1 MGKTRFLNPGLIVRT
16 ALDMGDRE
24 GGADAMTMRR
34 IAGELGCDPM
44 ALYRHFSN
52 RDALL
57 DAVAD
62 LALSEVQDPDAE
74 LPWDQRI
81 AATAAAFRAAA
92 VQHPGITAHLA
103 ARPPLGE
110 HGRRLAAGMLDAL
123 VAAGL
128 PPAAAVRSFQT
139 LVAHLAASL
148 AMAVQAGT
156 RDHRWGQVRDMV
168 NALPGAD
175 AAGDDLFVVGGEE
188 QFRFGLRL
196 LLAGIRAEA
205 AAAATG
211 ERGAV
216 DSRSPAPPAPL

>member
-16 ALDMGDRE
+16 ALDMGDRD

-44 ALYRHFSN
+44 ALYRHFAN

-62 LALSEVQDPDAE
+62 LALSEVEDPDPA
-74 LPWDQRI
+74 LPWDERV
-81 AATAAAFRAAA
+81 AATATAVRDAA
-92 VQHPGITAHLA
+92 VRHPGITAHMA

-110 HGRRLAAGMLDAL
+110 HGRRLAAGMLEAL
-123 VAAGL
+123 TTAGL
-128 PPAAAVRSFQT
+128 PPATAVRSFQT
-139 LVAHLAASL
+139 LVAYLASSL

-156 RDHRWGQVRDMV
+156 RDRRWDQVRDMV
-168 NALPGAD
+168 DALPGAE
-175 AAGDDLFVVGGEE
+175 AAGDDLFVVGGVE

-196 LLAGIRAEA
+196 LLVGIRAEA
-205 AAAATG
+205 AAA
-211 ERGAV
+211 RQ
-216 DSRSPAPPAPL
+216 S

>member
-16 ALDMGDRE
+16 ALDMGDRD

-44 ALYRHFSN
+44 ALYRHFAN

-62 LALSEVQDPDAE
+62 LALSEVEDPDPV
-74 LPWDQRI
+74 LPWDERV
-81 AATAAAFRAAA
+81 AATATAVREAA
-92 VQHPGITAHLA
+92 VRHPGITAHMA

-123 VAAGL
+123 TTAGL
-128 PPAAAVRSFQT
+128 PPATAVRSFQT
-139 LVAHLAASL
+139 LVAYLASSL

-156 RDHRWGQVRDMV
+156 RDRRWDQVRDMV
-168 NALPGAD
+168 DALPGAD
-175 AAGDDLFVVGGEE
+175 AAGDELFVVGGVE

-196 LLAGIRAEA
+196 LLVGIRAEA
-205 AAAATG
+205 
-211 ERGAV
+211 EAV
-216 DSRSPAPPAPL
+216 RQP

>member
-16 ALDMGDRE
+16 ALDMGDRD

-44 ALYRHFSN
+44 ALYRHFAN

-62 LALSEVQDPDAE
+62 LALSEVEDPDPA
-74 LPWDQRI
+74 LPWDERV
-81 AATAAAFRAAA
+81 AATATAVREAA
-92 VQHPGITAHLA
+92 VRHPGITAHMA

-123 VAAGL
+123 TTAGL
-128 PPAAAVRSFQT
+128 PPATAVRSFQT
-139 LVAHLAASL
+139 LVAYLASSL

-156 RDHRWGQVRDMV
+156 RDRRWDQVRDMV
-168 NALPGAD
+168 DALPGAD
-175 AAGDDLFVVGGEE
+175 AAGDELFVVGGVE

-196 LLAGIRAEA
+196 LLVGIRAEA
-205 AAAATG
+205 
-211 ERGAV
+211 EAV
-216 DSRSPAPPAPL
+216 RQP

>member
-16 ALDMGDRE
+16 ALDMGDRD

-44 ALYRHFSN
+44 ALYRHFAN

-62 LALSEVQDPDAE
+62 LALSEVEDPDPA
-74 LPWDQRI
+74 LPWDERV
-81 AATAAAFRAAA
+81 AVTATAVREAA
-92 VQHPGITAHLA
+92 VRHPGITAHMA

-110 HGRRLAAGMLDAL
+110 HGRRLAAGMLEAL
-123 VAAGL
+123 TTAGL
-128 PPAAAVRSFQT
+128 PPATAVRSFQT
-139 LVAHLAASL
+139 LVAYLASSL

-156 RDHRWGQVRDMV
+156 RDRRWGQVRDMV
-168 NALPGAD
+168 DALPGAD
-175 AAGDDLFVVGGEE
+175 AAGDELFVVGGVE

-196 LLAGIRAEA
+196 LLVGIRAEA
-205 AAAATG
+205 
-211 ERGAV
+211 GAV
-216 DSRSPAPPAPL
+216 RQP

>member
-1 MGKTRFLNPGLIVRT
+1 MPGMGKTRFLNPGLIVRT
-16 ALDMGDRE
+16 ALGLGDRD
-24 GGADAMTMRR
+24 GADAMTMRR

-44 ALYRHFSN
+44 ALYRHFPN

-62 LALSEVQDPDAE
+62 LALSEVEDPDAA

-81 AATAAAFRAAA
+81 AATAAALRSAA
-92 VQHPGITAHLA
+92 VRHPGITAHMA

-110 HGRRLAAGMLDAL
+110 HGRRLAAGMLGAL

-128 PPAAAVRSFQT
+128 PPAAAVRSFQA
-139 LVAHLAASL
+139 LVAHLASSL
-148 AMAVQAGT
+148 AMAVQAGGA
-156 RDHRWGQVRDMV
+156 RDRRWDQVRDMV
-168 NALPGAD
+168 NALPGAEE
-175 AAGDDLFVVGGEE
+175 AGDELFVVGGDE

-205 AAAATG
+205 AAV
-211 ERGAV
+211 RQ
-216 DSRSPAPPAPL
+216 P